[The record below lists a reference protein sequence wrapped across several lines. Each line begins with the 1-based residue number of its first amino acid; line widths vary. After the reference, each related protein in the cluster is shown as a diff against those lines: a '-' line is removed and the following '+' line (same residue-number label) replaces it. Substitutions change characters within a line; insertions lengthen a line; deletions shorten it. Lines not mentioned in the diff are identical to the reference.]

1 MLWSFKMEL
10 LSLDMV
16 HVNENVLLQLLIIHF
31 NLKKS
36 TKWLD
41 NENGNKDSMLKKE
54 CLISFIEILV
64 I

>member
-41 NENGNKDSMLKKE
+41 NENGNKDSMPKKE
-54 CLISFIEILV
+54 CLISCIENLV

>member
-16 HVNENVLLQLLIIHF
+16 HVNENVLLQLMIIHF

>member
-54 CLISFIEILV
+54 CLISFIENLV